1 MGETSKKKKIVEII
15 CYKIDLEEIWKIS
28 TISEKQKDHVVHTY
42 NKDGEFLKWVL

>member
-15 CYKIDLEEIWKIS
+15 CYQIDLEEIS